1 MAAAGKDE
9 QTRRGCEG
17 SIPADGEYKK
27 GQGGKEGEGETRGP
41 EAGINDGRF
50 TALVRLVTVALGQP
64 WLCLPRPLPSA
75 SRPSGS
81 LHRLVRVMRPGYYL
95 FPLVCARTRSSR
107 QTICLSSAE
116 HRPPS
121 TDWLALPFSFLSLSL
136 SPFPSLSFSQCFCI

>member
-1 MAAAGKDE
+1 MA
-9 QTRRGCEG
+9 RGCEG

-27 GQGGKEGEGETRGP
+27 GHGGEEGEGETRGP

-64 WLCLPRPLPSA
+64 HCASLVLFHQPL
-75 SRPSGS
+75 RPSGS

-107 QTICLSSAE
+107 QTNNLPFQRGAS
-116 HRPPS
+116 PPS
-121 TDWLALPFSFLSLSL
+121 TDWLALPFSSLSLSL
-136 SPFPSLSFSQCFCI
+136 SLFLLSLFAFRSFFRGSR